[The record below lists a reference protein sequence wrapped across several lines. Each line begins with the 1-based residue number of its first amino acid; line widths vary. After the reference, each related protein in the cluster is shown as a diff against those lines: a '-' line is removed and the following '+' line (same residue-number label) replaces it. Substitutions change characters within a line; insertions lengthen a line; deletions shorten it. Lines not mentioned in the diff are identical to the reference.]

1 MVHNF
6 DKKQK
11 RKEELK
17 KNGGRGVVSECVRTV
32 GEIVGNWGEE
42 KKLSSESNRWQDA
55 HLLRKLRWV
64 GRRHSDGGAFR
75 WTWGASEQDL

>member
-32 GEIVGNWGEE
+32 GEIVGN
-42 KKLSSESNRWQDA
+42 
-55 HLLRKLRWV
+55 
-64 GRRHSDGGAFR
+64 
-75 WTWGASEQDL
+75 